1 MLNYAVSKGVCKQQ
15 SLASEGNIGQVELL
29 EEGKALL
36 DEDFYEDKKILLRGY
51 QRSMVKSMSLAAKVP
66 HFHYL
71 EEINCDSLVQLKTTF
86 QNENKDQTIK
96 HTFLPF
102 LIKSLSMALSKYP
115 MLNSSFIEET
125 NEVVFKGPHNIGVAM
140 ATTHGLVVPNIKK
153 VQSLSIL
160 EITKELAR
168 LHEMASQNRLSAAD
182 IEGGTITLSN
192 IGAIGGKFGSP
203 LLNLPE
209 VAIIALGRIQK
220 LPRFDD
226 DENVYPSSIINVTV
240 GADHR
245 VVDGATVARFCNE
258 WKSLVEKP
266 ELLLLHMR

>member
-1 MLNYAVSKGVCKQQ
+1 MQEI
-15 SLASEGNIGQVELL
+15 AS
-29 EEGKALL
+29 
-36 DEDFYEDKKILLRGY
+36 
-51 QRSMVKSMSLAAKVP
+51 
-66 HFHYL
+66 H
-71 EEINCDSLVQLKTTF
+71 
-86 QNENKDQTIK
+86 
-96 HTFLPF
+96 
-102 LIKSLSMALSKYP
+102 
-115 MLNSSFIEET
+115 
-125 NEVVFKGPHNIGVAM
+125 
-140 ATTHGLVVPNIKK
+140 
-153 VQSLSIL
+153 
-160 EITKELAR
+160 
-168 LHEMASQNRLSAAD
+168 NRLSAAD

-226 DENVYPSSIINVTV
+226 DENVYPSSIINVCSLQYLFHQSSKHTLMHYCFGFTDLDLSMAYLQVTV

-258 WKSLVEKP
+258 WKGLVEKP